1 VRDILHAFDDSLS
14 MQECGYIV
22 RQAFPGLQSGE
33 YILCGII
40 MGYHLEIPMPADT

>member
-1 VRDILHAFDDSLS
+1 MPSMILFPCKNVDTSLDKHF
-14 MQECGYIV
+14 
-22 RQAFPGLQSGE
+22 QAYKGGE